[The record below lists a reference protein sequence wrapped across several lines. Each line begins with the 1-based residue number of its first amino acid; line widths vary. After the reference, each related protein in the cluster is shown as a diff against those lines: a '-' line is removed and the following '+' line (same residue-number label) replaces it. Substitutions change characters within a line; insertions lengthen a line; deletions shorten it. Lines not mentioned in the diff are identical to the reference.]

1 MSTFRKQT
9 QTSYLLKRCL
19 QEPCSNLHH
28 RPERRRQHLHDQL
41 RRELRF
47 RRHHLAGQHLSAPVP
62 VPLHYCGVLQERP
75 QHCRGEFKGTLWV
88 SHHCYRLKT
97 WTRNSWLGS
106 QTGGA
111 FYDSARN
118 NLYFFSIAHMGMLN
132 PHLAIHLSCY

>member
-75 QHCRGEFKGTLWV
+75 QHCRGEFKATMG

-97 WTRNSWLGS
+97 WTGNSWLGTLS
-106 QTGGA
+106 KQTNKFISYKASLFTLGLKTTHVKTEK
-111 FYDSARN
+111 S
-118 NLYFFSIAHMGMLN
+118 SEK
-132 PHLAIHLSCY
+132 